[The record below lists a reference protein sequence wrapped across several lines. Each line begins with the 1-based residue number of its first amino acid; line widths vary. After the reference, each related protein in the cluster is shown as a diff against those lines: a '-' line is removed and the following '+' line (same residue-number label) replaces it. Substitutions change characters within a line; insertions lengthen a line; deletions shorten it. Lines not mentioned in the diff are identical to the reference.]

1 MFRREIKVYRTH
13 IEVFPYM
20 QGECKSIEDSY
31 SVYDPIFYK
40 TIPVAYTVYNDTLY
54 LPRGT
59 SIPYLERTF
68 GTKAV
73 LDGSSDLIK
82 SIKIKSI
89 IEPRS
94 RIQREAVDFLC
105 SKDRFTKGEYKPQ
118 LSLNLEP
125 GDGKT
130 IAAIL
135 SICKKYKCKTIIILH
150 QTKLKNQW
158 RAEFHKASNISD
170 DKIVDIVGSNMM
182 DQIANKDI
190 SGDIYLVNHQTIH
203 AYAALYGWDKVKK
216 FFAVTGIGLKVFD
229 EAHKYFS
236 NIMFIDFFSNTNKTI
251 YLTATF
257 TRTQYK
263 EKYMFKRAFSNCYR
277 FGEETSNYEEKRH
290 HVIDYYVMYNSNPD
304 PSIVPGM
311 YNKYSISSFKYI
323 DYSLHYDEN
332 MMMYKVIKMVIDKTK
347 ALRGKT
353 IITSP
358 KIESSE
364 IIANYIA
371 NNFDKT
377 VSIVNSSKSREDN
390 ESATNADIISS
401 TIKSLGTGID
411 IKGLRIL
418 INVEPFTSEANMT
431 QLKGRLREFSSD
443 DDTFFFDIVDVG
455 FTDIKRMGEIRKRTM
470 KKFAKEIRIIDL
482 T

>member
-1 MFRREIKVYRTH
+1 MFHRSIRVYRTH
-13 IEVFPYM
+13 IEVYPYEK
-20 QGECKSIEDSY
+20 GECREVEDAY

-40 TIPVAYTVYNDTLY
+40 VIPVAYMVYKDTLY

-59 SIPYLERTF
+59 SIPRLERIF
-68 GTKAV
+68 GQTAV
-73 LDGSSDLIK
+73 ICQEADKIE

-94 RIQREAVDFLC
+94 RIQTEAVEFLC
-105 SKDRFTKGEYKPQ
+105 SEDRFAKGDFKPQ
-118 LSLNLEP
+118 LALNLEP

-135 SICKKYKCKTIIILH
+135 SICKKYKCKSIIILH

-158 RAEFHKASNISD
+158 RAEFHKASNIKD
-170 DKIVDIVGSNMM
+170 EKIIDIVGSQMM
-182 DQIANKDI
+182 ESISNGEL

-203 AYAALYGWDKVKK
+203 QYGSQHGWDAVQR
-216 FFAVTGIGLKVFD
+216 FFSSTGIGLKIFD

-263 EKYMFKRAFSNCYR
+263 EKQMFKRAFSNCYR
-277 FGEETSNYEEKRH
+277 FGEETSNYDEKRH
-290 HVIDYYVMYNSNPD
+290 HIVYYYVMYDSH
-304 PSIVPGM
+304 PSPEIIPGM
-311 YNKYSISSFKYI
+311 YNRYTISPFKYI
-323 DYSLHYDEN
+323 DYALHLDEN
-332 MMMYKVIKMVIDKTK
+332 QTMCKVVKLIMENING
-347 ALRGKT
+347 LRGKT

-358 KIESSE
+358 KIDSSE
-364 IIANYIA
+364 ILANYISEVT
-371 NNFDKT
+371 DKS
-377 VSIVNSSKSREDN
+377 VSVVHSQKTKEEN
-390 ESATNADIISS
+390 EYATNADIISS

-411 IKGLRIL
+411 IKGLRVL
-418 INVEPFTSEANMT
+418 INLEPFTSESNMT
-431 QLKGRLREFSSD
+431 QLKGRLREFSD
-443 DDTFFFDIVDVG
+443 KDDTFFFDVIDVG
-455 FTDIKRMGEIRKRTM
+455 FKDIKRMGETRRKVM
-470 KKFAKEIRIIDL
+470 KKFAKEIRVIDF